1 MEARARIFG
10 PERGAPRLGA
20 IRESLPALSDA
31 KSQGA
36 QEAKHTRTRNAAYS
50 IGEKVGEMMQKT
62 VRQKLDLLAHLL
74 AKKPVKETE
83 AAPTLGSAEFQ
94 AAAFD
99 VERNPLGQ
107 SEAARDEYQFRV
119 VMRRKSGTERSL
131 AYTSDFAIAR
141 AMFSAAVKKH
151 PDQEIKLYE
160 GSRVV
165 ASSSNSSLRDAW

>member
-20 IRESLPALSDA
+20 TRESLPASSAA

-50 IGEKVGEMMQKT
+50 IGEKVGETMQKT
-62 VRQKLDLLAHLL
+62 ATQKLDPLAHLL
-74 AKKPVKETE
+74 AKKPIKETE
-83 AAPTLGSAEFQ
+83 AAPTRGSTELPLAG
-94 AAAFD
+94 FD

-119 VMRRKSGTERSL
+119 VMRRKNGTERAL

-151 PDQEIKLYE
+151 PGQEIKLYE

-165 ASSSNSSLRDAW
+165 ASSSSSLRDAW

>member
-1 MEARARIFG
+1 
-10 PERGAPRLGA
+10 
-20 IRESLPALSDA
+20 
-31 KSQGA
+31 
-36 QEAKHTRTRNAAYS
+36 
-50 IGEKVGEMMQKT
+50 MMQKT

-74 AKKPVKETE
+74 AKKPIKETE

-107 SEAARDEYQFRV
+107 SEAAGDEYQFRV